1 MLSLVPG
8 PWSNDIAKSS
18 PGMLFSAAS
27 IYAVMLAKLGK
38 QTTYVNQQ
46 KRILNAQADNLDA
59 IANDVFGPGNFP
71 RRLTVNG
78 TALVAETDPI
88 FSVRLA
94 AAIIAPN
101 NTILAVQNAVQSYLT
116 AGYAAAVALNA
127 QVLGLDTA
135 GGLDTWGALDGR
147 PNTLPPIPV
156 CSVFDIQSNPTL
168 SASVGLIAGDF
179 CVLFTYG
186 GLNAQGMFLN
196 YAKLNFA
203 YLVPDKLQIIPPLN
217 SALAGIVQATK
228 AQGMR
233 PIYADN
239 RG

>member
-1 MLSLVPG
+1 
-8 PWSNDIAKSS
+8 
-18 PGMLFSAAS
+18 MLFSAAS
-27 IYAVMLAKLGK
+27 IFAVMLAKLSK
-38 QTTYVNQQ
+38 QVAYVNQQ
-46 KRILNAQADNLDA
+46 KRILSSQADNLDS
-59 IANDVFGPGNFP
+59 IANDVFGSGNFP

-78 TALVAETDPI
+78 LALVAETDPI
-88 FSVRLA
+88 FAARMA

-101 NTILAVQNAVQSYLT
+101 NTLLAIQTAVQSYLT
-116 AGYAAAVALNA
+116 VGYAAAVALNA

-147 PNTLPPIPV
+147 SSTLPPIPA
-156 CSVFDIQSNPTL
+156 CSVFDIQSNPALAT
-168 SASVGLIAGDF
+168 SVGLIAGDF

-186 GLNAQGMFLN
+186 GLNAAGMFLN

-217 SALAGIVQATK
+217 SALAGIVQSTK